1 MIQFNLTN
9 IDTGLVEF
17 ILHHNP
23 AWEIPFITISGE
35 AGHVFNW
42 NIVDGSLIMDGTPM
56 VQYTIVIER
65 IIAP

>member
-9 IDTGLVEF
+9 IDTGHVEF

-42 NIVDGSLIMDGTPM
+42 AMTDGSLIMDGTPLM
-56 VQYTIVIER
+56 THTITIER
-65 IIAP
+65 V

>member
-9 IDTGLVEF
+9 IDTGHVEF

-42 NIVDGSLIMDGTPM
+42 EMTTGSLIMDGTPLM
-56 VQYTIVIER
+56 THTITIER
-65 IIAP
+65 I